1 MSATEDFLNLIHR
14 EIMATMDRMTRR
26 QPGIVDSY
34 DPETHA
40 IKLKLM
46 PDSGEGET
54 PVITG
59 WIPLHTQQTGN
70 QFGWHSPPNIGDPG
84 WIEFHE
90 FDREGG
96 TFQQATFNDNF
107 PPDKTVE
114 AGELKY
120 IHKSKTSI
128 YFDKDGNIT
137 ITGMNTSDGKGGG
150 QDNSKQTIVLKK
162 DGSTSFTDK
171 AGQSVVMNGTD
182 TIAITDAAGDTVV
195 MNGGTITLTSKSVVN
210 VVSPH
215 VNLGAS
221 SGTVPVELT
230 TGPATKVFGI

>member
-40 IKLKLM
+40 VKLKLM
-46 PDSGEGET
+46 PDSGPGEE

-59 WIPLHTQQTGN
+59 WIPLHTMQTGN
-70 QFGWHSPPNIGDPG
+70 GAGWHSPPNIGDPG

-96 TFQQATFNDNF
+96 TFQQATFNDQF
-107 PPDKTVE
+107 PPDKTVQ
-114 AGELKY
+114 AGENKY
-120 IHKSKTSI
+120 IHPKTKTTI
-128 YFDKDGNIT
+128 YFDNDGNIT
-137 ITGMNTSDGKGGG
+137 ITGMSGGG
-150 QDNSKQTIVLKK
+150 QDNSKQTIVLKQ

-171 AGQSVVMNGTD
+171 AGQSVIMNGTD
-182 TIAITDAAGDTVV
+182 TITITDAAGDTVV
-195 MNGGTITLTSKSVVN
+195 MNGGTITLTSNSVVN

-221 SGTVPVELT
+221 SGTVPVALT